1 MSARRPVRLPARVVT
16 YGVVG
21 ALAAVAIRF
30 TPPIPSRSPGARLQ
44 QPVQAA
50 PSVVPA
56 GPSWSA
62 RTVTRERGEPLA
74 ALLERGGLSAADARE
89 ALRATWA
96 LGASLP
102 AGTEVTLGGLSTDS
116 APRQVVFKLA
126 VDRLV
131 QLRRTAD
138 GWESAQIQL
147 PWALDTVSLA
157 AEVRSSLS
165 RSLVEGEGTLPAAL
179 RSELAYELA
188 DIFEYRID
196 MSRDLHPGDRV
207 QVLVER
213 ATAPSGEVRLGHVV
227 AASFDLSGKRV
238 EAFRYA
244 SRGAKGEQ
252 RGEYFDQDGKSLRAQ
267 FLRAPLAFR
276 RVSSVFGLR
285 RHPILG
291 VWRAHK
297 GTDYA
302 ASLGTPVRSIGDG
315 VVVFAGRKSGYG
327 NVVDVRHRNG
337 YVSRYGHLSRFARS
351 ARRGA
356 RVTIGQTIGSVG
368 KSGLATAP
376 HLQFEVLV
384 GGVQRDPR
392 IVLRSRSGEP
402 IAPGERAR
410 FEGVRQQLLASLD
423 PGGAATRLAAANA
436 AASAARRS
444 ASERGALVD

>member
-1 MSARRPVRLPARVVT
+1 LSARRPPRISARAIS

-21 ALAAVAIRF
+21 ALAALAVRF
-30 TPPIPSRSPGARLQ
+30 TPPIAARA
-44 QPVQAA
+44 PAARFQAA
-50 PSVVPA
+50 RPAAAPGGPAAASPA
-56 GPSWSA
+56 GPAWNA
-62 RTVTRERGEPLA
+62 RTVTRAPGEPLA
-74 ALLERGGLSAADARE
+74 ALLARAGLGAADARE

-102 AGTEVTLGGLSTDS
+102 AGTEVEVGGLSTDS
-116 APRQVVFKLA
+116 APRQVIFKLA
-126 VDRLV
+126 IDRLV
-131 QLRRTAD
+131 QLRRTPD
-138 GWESAQIQL
+138 GWQSARVQL
-147 PWALDTVSLA
+147 PWATDTVSLA
-157 AEVRSSLS
+157 VEVNGSLARALAES
-165 RSLVEGEGTLPAAL
+165 EGALPAKL
-179 RSELAYELA
+179 RTELAYELA

-213 ATAPSGEVRLGHVV
+213 ATAPSGAVRLGNVL
-227 AASFDLSGKRV
+227 AASFDLAGKRI

-244 SRGAKGEQ
+244 SRGASG
-252 RGEYFDQDGKSLRAQ
+252 GYFDQDGKSLRAQ

-315 VVVFAGRKSGYG
+315 VVVFAGRRSGYG

-351 ARRGA
+351 ARVGS

-368 KSGLATAP
+368 MSGLATAP
-376 HLQFEVLV
+376 HLHFEVLV

-392 IVLRSRSGEP
+392 VVLRSRSGEP
-402 IAPGERAR
+402 LAPGERAR
-410 FEGVRQQLLASLD
+410 FDGVRQQLLASLD
-423 PGGAATRLAAANA
+423 PAAGATRLAAA
-436 AASAARRS
+436 SAGSRPPAT
-444 ASERGALVD
+444 RGAPVD